1 VTLPFLAR
9 SGTEQEFAWTGG
21 SVQRIIL
28 DAKATDGRLALI
40 HQAVRGGAA
49 SPVHVHAHEDETIVL
64 LSGTGTFW
72 AGDQRWELTSGDTV
86 FLPRNVPHTYVLTSE
101 EAELLTICNPAGFED
116 FIRAAG
122 WNLSVAKPEDWVVD
136 MKALI
141 DAAEATGQRV
151 LGPPLGLGDAMPR
164 RYLDD

>member
-1 VTLPFLAR
+1 LDGFDAGHVDRFGSA
-9 SGTEQEFAWTGG
+9 GG
-21 SVQRIIL
+21 GVDLR
-28 DAKATDGRLALI
+28 
-40 HQAVRGGAA
+40 
-49 SPVHVHAHEDETIVL
+49 P
-64 LSGTGTFW
+64 
-72 AGDQRWELTSGDTV
+72 
-86 FLPRNVPHTYVLTSE
+86 
-101 EAELLTICNPAGFED
+101 NPAGFED

-136 MKALI
+136 MQALI

>member
-1 VTLPFLAR
+1 MHVFVTGATGHIGSALVPELLAAGHDVTAMAR
-9 SGTEQEFAWTGG
+9 SD
-21 SVQRIIL
+21 SS
-28 DAKATDGRLALI
+28 ATMAERL
-40 HQAVRGGAA
+40 GA
-49 SPVHVHAHEDETIVL
+49 
-64 LSGTGTFW
+64 
-72 AGDQRWELTSGDTV
+72 GDTV

-122 WNLSVAKPEDWVVD
+122 WNLSVAKPEDSVVD
-136 MKALI
+136 MRALI